1 MSKTKKPY
9 DYIGELAMHWDVNMN
24 AEPGVKRILR
34 KLVREAVIGA
44 LAIQHDYFHDADVA
58 NRIAKELIR

>member
-34 KLVREAVIGA
+34 KLVRQAVYEVISTDLEVA
-44 LAIQHDYFHDADVA
+44 PNNIAD
-58 NRIAKELIR
+58 RIAKELVK